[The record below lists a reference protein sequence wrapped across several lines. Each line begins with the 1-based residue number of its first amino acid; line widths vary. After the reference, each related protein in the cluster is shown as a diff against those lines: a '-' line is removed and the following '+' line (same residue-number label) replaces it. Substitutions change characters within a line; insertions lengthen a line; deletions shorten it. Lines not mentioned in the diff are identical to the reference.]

1 MNPSRRVLWG
11 ICALIAIV
19 AFGVIG
25 YMVIEGW
32 AFLDALYMTVITIT
46 TVGYTEVHPLT
57 SGGRIF
63 SIFLIVGGVGGALY
77 IITGIVRYVVEGNIG
92 TIWERRRMK
101 NKIANL
107 KGHFILCGLGRVGEE
122 IARTFEA
129 EKVPFVIIE
138 NRPECLARLEQT
150 DYIYLQGDATRDE
163 VLNNAGIE
171 RARGLVAAVGSDTDN
186 TYITLSAR
194 GLCPKLFIEARAV
207 NKEAVKKLERAGA
220 NRIILP
226 QAIGGRRMAMLA
238 LRPAVIDFID
248 TVIYSRGRE
257 MQLEN
262 VDIGGDSQLAGL
274 TVKAARVKTGITIL
288 AVRKK
293 KDDTL
298 ITNPS
303 EEEIIE
309 EGDQIIVIGTMNQL
323 ASLEE
328 AL

>member
-1 MNPSRRVLWG
+1 MDPSRRILWG
-11 ICALIAIV
+11 ICALITIV
-19 AFGVIG
+19 ALGVIG
-25 YMVIEGW
+25 YMLIEGW
-32 AFLDALYMTVITIT
+32 AFLDALYMTVITVT
-46 TVGYTEVHPLT
+46 TVGYAEVHPLT
-57 SGGRIF
+57 SGGRVF

-77 IITGIVRYVVEGNIG
+77 IVTSIVRYVVEGNIG

-101 NKIANL
+101 NKIASL
-107 KGHFILCGLGRVGEE
+107 KGHFILCGFGRVGEE
-122 IARTFEA
+122 IARTFKA
-129 EKVPFVIIE
+129 EGVAFVIID
-138 NRPECLARLEQT
+138 NRPECVARLEET
-150 DYIYLQGDATRDE
+150 EYIYLQGDATRDE
-163 VLNNAGIE
+163 VLKNAGIE

-194 GLCPKLFIEARAV
+194 GLCPKLFIEARALS
-207 NKEAVKKLERAGA
+207 KEAVTKLERAGA

-238 LRPAVIDFID
+238 LRPAIIDFID
-248 TVIYSRGRE
+248 TVIYSHGRE

-262 VDIGGDSQLAGL
+262 VDIGEKSRLAGL
-274 TVKAARVKTGITIL
+274 TIKAARVETGITIL

-298 ITNPS
+298 IANPS
-303 EEEIIE
+303 EEEVIE
-309 EGDQIIVIGTMNQL
+309 EGDQVIVIGTMKQL